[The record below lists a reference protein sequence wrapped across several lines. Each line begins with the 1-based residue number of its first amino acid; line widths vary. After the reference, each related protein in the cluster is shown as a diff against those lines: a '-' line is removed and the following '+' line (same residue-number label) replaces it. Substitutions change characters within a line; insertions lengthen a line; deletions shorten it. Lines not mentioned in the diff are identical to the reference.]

1 MTRRS
6 PRVTPTASRRQA
18 TSKATYLRQTSK
30 KSSTPCLVSWTMK
43 PLLPAETHSDLHL
56 FLMVIV
62 TNLNYI
68 WRLNSRASFLVRNK
82 LYSGE
87 SSGRR
92 GRLGSIVKNRKN
104 SSSSNMST
112 EIFQDIFSSSGSN
125 QTQQQLLQ
133 QAIKTY
139 NKENANPAVTNQS
152 NLNESIFLDT
162 PPYFSSPESKSRHQ
176 YSNYNG
182 NVKTALNQNNLLA
195 THTSMLNNSYS
206 TLSANSVINHSSPR
220 VYPSY
225 EFLNSPK
232 LSPSPTPYR
241 KKVCYYNLLFV

>member
-1 MTRRS
+1 
-6 PRVTPTASRRQA
+6 
-18 TSKATYLRQTSK
+18 
-30 KSSTPCLVSWTMK
+30 MK
-43 PLLPAETHSDLHL
+43 PLLPAETHSDLRL

-92 GRLGSIVKNRKN
+92 GRLGSIAKNRKN
-104 SSSSNMST
+104 STSSNMSP
-112 EIFQDIFSSSGSN
+112 EIFQDILSSSGSN

-139 NKENANPAVTNQS
+139 NKENVNPAVTSQS

-182 NVKTALNQNNLLA
+182 NVQTTLNQNNLLG

-206 TLSANSVINHSSPR
+206 TLSAHSVINHSSPR
-220 VYPSY
+220 IYPSY

-241 KKVCYYNLLFV
+241 KKV